1 MTHRQAPISI
11 PFAALAATL
20 LSMGACRTGSPP
32 ETAAGSADSVA
43 RPAASAPADRAQ
55 QAPRTSSAVIP
66 GIEILLRDSMH
77 LIRGKR
83 VGLITNQSAVT
94 RSGELGADLLA
105 RTPGVQLVALFGP
118 EHGIRGNLEAGAT
131 FVGGRDTK
139 TGVVVYSLYDRTQ
152 RPTAEELANVDVLVF
167 DIQDIGARVYTFVWT
182 MAMAMEE
189 AAKKGIPFIVL
200 DRPNPITDMQDGP
213 VMDLEVKT
221 VTQVIT
227 GYYSVPL
234 RHGMTAGEIARYYN
248 EDAKIGADLHVVPV
262 EGWNPSTWF
271 EQTGLRFIP
280 PSPNI
285 RSVTS
290 ALNFTG
296 LVLAEATNVHVGR
309 GTEAPFNYIGA
320 PWLDAN
326 RLLAAVAKYNLPGV
340 RLTPAQITPTTNPA
354 VDTDYKGQTFT
365 TLRLEVTDRDT
376 YRPAYT
382 TLVLL
387 SEAKKQNPAQFKIEN
402 AGFTQMIGSHWARA
416 AFDRGEDPRVID
428 ERWRRE
434 LAEWNRTKRERYR
447 IYPRTGGSAPSGG

>member
-1 MTHRQAPISI
+1 MHRQAPRSI
-11 PFAALAATL
+11 RAASVFALAVLAA
-20 LSMGACRTGSPP
+20 GACRTGSPP
-32 ETAAGSADSVA
+32 EAASGAADSLA
-43 RPAASAPADRAQ
+43 PPPAAAPAGTRAE
-55 QAPRTSSAVIP
+55 ARGAAVIP
-66 GIEILLRDSMH
+66 GIEILIRDSLH
-77 LIRGKR
+77 LVRGKR

-94 RSGELGADLLA
+94 RSGELGADVLA

-139 TGVVVYSLYDRTQ
+139 TGVPVYSLYDRTQ

-189 AAKKGIPFIVL
+189 AAKKKIPFIVL
-200 DRPNPITDMQDGP
+200 DRPNPITAALDGP
-213 VMDLEVKT
+213 VMDIEVKT

-227 GYYSVPL
+227 GYYTVPL

-248 EDAKIGADLHVVPV
+248 ADAKIGADLHVVPA
-262 EGWNPSTWF
+262 EGWRPDMWF
-271 EQTGLRFIP
+271 EETGLRFVP

-296 LVLAEATNVHVGR
+296 LVLGEATNVHVGR
-309 GTEAPFNYIGA
+309 GTDAPFNYVGA

-326 RLLAAVAKYNLPGV
+326 QLLQAVAKYNLPGV
-340 RLTPAQITPTTNPA
+340 RLTPVQITPTTDPA

-365 TLRLEVTDRDT
+365 TLRLEVTDRRT

-382 TLVLL
+382 ALVLL
-387 SEAKKQNPAQFKIEN
+387 SEAKRQKPAQFRIKN
-402 AGFTQMIGSHWARA
+402 TGFTQMLGSHWARA
-416 AFDRGEDPRVID
+416 AFDRGDDPREID
-428 ERWRRE
+428 RRWQRE
-434 LAEWNRTKRERYR
+434 LAEWDRTERQPYR
-447 IYPRTGGSAPSGG
+447 LYR

>member
-1 MTHRQAPISI
+1 P
-11 PFAALAATL
+11 
-20 LSMGACRTGSPP
+20 GA
-32 ETAAGSADSVA
+32 
-43 RPAASAPADRAQ
+43 RAQ
-55 QAPRTSSAVIP
+55 PPQTGGAVIP

-77 LIRGKR
+77 LVRGKR

-94 RSGELGADLLA
+94 RSGELGADVLA

-139 TGVVVYSLYDRTQ
+139 TGVVVHSLYDRTQ

-189 AAKKGIPFIVL
+189 AAKKGIPFVVL

-248 EDAKIGADLHVVPV
+248 TEAKIGADLHVVPA
-262 EGWNPSTWF
+262 ENWNPSTWF

-296 LVLAEATNVHVGR
+296 LVLGEATTVHVGR
-309 GTEAPFNYIGA
+309 GTDAPFNYVGA

-340 RLTPAQITPTTNPA
+340 RLTPTQITPTTDRA

-365 TLRLEVTDRDT
+365 TLRLEVTDRNT

-382 TLVLL
+382 ALVLL
-387 SEAKKQNPAQFKIEN
+387 SEAKKQNPAEFKIKN
-402 AGFTQMIGSHWARA
+402 TGFTQMLGSHWARA

-428 ERWRRE
+428 QRWQRE

-447 IYPRTGGSAPSGG
+447 IYPRTAAR

>member
-1 MTHRQAPISI
+1 MHRQAPRSLVL
-11 PFAALAATL
+11 ALLVLAA
-20 LSMGACRTGSPP
+20 GACRTGSPP
-32 ETAAGSADSVA
+32 EAASGAADSLAPPPATTAAAGA
-43 RPAASAPADRAQ
+43 RAEARGAG
-55 QAPRTSSAVIP
+55 VIP
-66 GIEILLRDSMH
+66 GIEILIRDSLH
-77 LIRGKR
+77 LVRGKR

-94 RSGELGADLLA
+94 RSGELGADVLA

-139 TGVVVYSLYDRTQ
+139 TGVPVYSLYDRTQ

-189 AAKKGIPFIVL
+189 AAKRKIPFIVL
-200 DRPNPITDMQDGP
+200 DRPNPITAALDGP
-213 VMDLEVKT
+213 VMDIEVKT

-227 GYYSVPL
+227 GYYTVPL

-248 EDAKIGADLHVVPV
+248 ADAKIGADLHVVPA
-262 EGWNPSTWF
+262 EGWRPDMYF
-271 EQTGLRFIP
+271 EDTGLRFVP

-296 LVLAEATNVHVGR
+296 LVLGEATNVHVGR
-309 GTEAPFNYIGA
+309 GTDAPFNYVGA
-320 PWLDAN
+320 PWLDAT
-326 RLLAAVAKYNLPGV
+326 RFREAVAKYNLPGV
-340 RLTPAQITPTTNPA
+340 RLTPVQITPTTDPA

-365 TLRLEVTDRDT
+365 TLRLEVTDRRT

-382 TLVLL
+382 ALVLL
-387 SEAKKQNPAQFKIEN
+387 SEAKKQNPAQFRIKN
-402 AGFTQMIGSHWARA
+402 TGFTQMLGSHWARA
-416 AFDRGEDPRVID
+416 AFDRGDDPREID
-428 ERWRRE
+428 RRWQRE
-434 LAEWNRTKRERYR
+434 LAEWDRTERQPYR
-447 IYPRTGGSAPSGG
+447 IYR

>member
-1 MTHRQAPISI
+1 M
-11 PFAALAATL
+11 LAA
-20 LSMGACRTGSPP
+20 GACRTGSPP
-32 ETAAGSADSVA
+32 EAASGGADSLA
-43 RPAASAPADRAQ
+43 RPPASAGARAE
-55 QAPRTSSAVIP
+55 ARNANVIP
-66 GIEILLRDSMH
+66 GIEILIRDSLH
-77 LIRGKR
+77 LVRGKR

-94 RSGELGADLLA
+94 RTGELGADVLA

-139 TGVVVYSLYDRTQ
+139 TGVPVYSLYDRTQ

-189 AAKKGIPFIVL
+189 AAKRKIPFVVL
-200 DRPNPITDMQDGP
+200 DRPNPITAALDGP
-213 VMDLEVKT
+213 VMDIEVKT

-227 GYYSVPL
+227 GYYTVPL

-248 EDAKIGADLHVVPV
+248 ADAKIGADLHVVPV
-262 EGWNPSTWF
+262 EGWRPDMWF
-271 EQTGLRFIP
+271 EDTGLRFVP

-296 LVLAEATNVHVGR
+296 LVLGEATNVHVGR
-309 GTEAPFNYIGA
+309 GTEAPFNYVGA

-326 RLLAAVAKYNLPGV
+326 RLRESVAKYNLPGV
-340 RLTPAQITPTTNPA
+340 RLTPVQITPTTNPA

-365 TLRLEVTDRDT
+365 SLRLDITDRRT

-382 TLVLL
+382 ALVLL
-387 SEAKKQNPAQFKIEN
+387 SEAKKQNPAQFRIKN
-402 AGFTQMIGSHWARA
+402 TGFTQMLGSHWARA
-416 AFDRGEDPRVID
+416 AFDRGDDPREID
-428 ERWRRE
+428 RRWQRE
-434 LAEWNRTKRERYR
+434 LAEWDRTERAPYR
-447 IYPRTGGSAPSGG
+447 LYR

>member
-1 MTHRQAPISI
+1 V
-11 PFAALAATL
+11 FALAVLAA
-20 LSMGACRTGSPP
+20 GACRTGSPP
-32 ETAAGSADSVA
+32 EAASGAADSLA
-43 RPAASAPADRAQ
+43 PPPAAAPAGTRAE
-55 QAPRTSSAVIP
+55 ARGAAVIP
-66 GIEILLRDSMH
+66 GIEILIRDSLH
-77 LIRGKR
+77 LVRGKR

-94 RSGELGADLLA
+94 RSGELGADVLA

-139 TGVVVYSLYDRTQ
+139 TGVPVYSLYDRTQ

-189 AAKKGIPFIVL
+189 AAKKKIPFIVL
-200 DRPNPITDMQDGP
+200 DRPNPITAALDGP
-213 VMDLEVKT
+213 VMDIEVKT

-227 GYYSVPL
+227 GYYTVPL

-248 EDAKIGADLHVVPV
+248 ADAKIGADLHVVPA
-262 EGWNPSTWF
+262 EGWRPDMWF
-271 EQTGLRFIP
+271 EETGLRFVP

-296 LVLAEATNVHVGR
+296 LVLGEATNVHVGR
-309 GTEAPFNYIGA
+309 GTDAPFNYVGA

-326 RLLAAVAKYNLPGV
+326 QLLQAVAKYNLPGV
-340 RLTPAQITPTTNPA
+340 RLTPVQITPTTDPA

-365 TLRLEVTDRDT
+365 TLRLEVTDRRT

-382 TLVLL
+382 ALVLL
-387 SEAKKQNPAQFKIEN
+387 SEAKRQKPAQFRIKN
-402 AGFTQMIGSHWARA
+402 TGFTQMLGSHWARA
-416 AFDRGEDPRVID
+416 AFDRGDDPREID
-428 ERWRRE
+428 RRWQRE
-434 LAEWNRTKRERYR
+434 LAEWDRTERQPYR
-447 IYPRTGGSAPSGG
+447 LYR